1 MELVKSK
8 ILFAF
13 PGIVV
18 ILLFTATPVWAVQ
31 SHSGTEGLVVH
42 QIGHVLF
49 AGGMA
54 YLLFRLHR
62 IKLKNYDWFEFKTFL
77 CLIIAWNMLTF
88 SGHALSELVD
98 RSKFVFQNGELSAFT
113 INNFTDAWFY
123 LSQLDHLLLLPSFI
137 FLLLALCKWG
147 RQV

>member
-8 ILFAF
+8 ILSTF
-13 PGIVV
+13 PAIVV

-31 SHSGTEGLVVH
+31 SHSGTEGLVAH

-54 YLLFRLHR
+54 YLLFRLHQ

-77 CLIIAWNMLTF
+77 WLIIAWNFLTF
-88 SGHALSELVD
+88 SGHVLSELVV
-98 RSKFVFQNGELSAFT
+98 KPKIVFKNGELAAFT
-113 INNFTDAWFY
+113 MKNFTDVWFY
-123 LSQLDHLLLLPSFI
+123 LSQLDHLLLLPSFV
-137 FLLLALCKWG
+137 FLLLALRKWE
-147 RQV
+147 RQA

>member
-8 ILFAF
+8 ILSTV

-31 SHSGTEGLVVH
+31 SHSGTEGLVAH

-54 YLLFRLHR
+54 YLLFSLHR
-62 IKLKNYDWFEFKTFL
+62 IKLENYDWFEFKTFL
-77 CLIIAWNMLTF
+77 WLIIAWNFLTF
-88 SGHALSELVD
+88 SGHVLSELVD
-98 RSKFVFQNGELSAFT
+98 KSKFVFQNGELTAF
-113 INNFTDAWFY
+113 NVENFTDAWFF
-123 LSQLDHLLLLPSFI
+123 LSQLDHLLLLPSFV
-137 FLLLALCKWG
+137 FLLLALQKWG
-147 RQV
+147 RQG